1 MAWRGMTNGPPC
13 HRFFHSTVMESRY
26 RRKRKASGVMA
37 VEPQHVPWWW
47 QALALLALIAAG
59 AGVLQEAP
67 VHHRPSLVADSP
79 TCVDINFG
87 SAAELDSLPRIGPA
101 LAKAIM
107 AARPFSKPED
117 IERVKGISPAMAGR
131 LRPLIQAAHGRR
143 AADRR

>member
-1 MAWRGMTNGPPC
+1 MAWRGQGSAMPS
-13 HRFFHSTVMESRY
+13 FFHPPVMESRS
-26 RRKRKASGVMA
+26 RRKRKPLDVMA

-59 AGVLQEAP
+59 EAVLHEGP
-67 VHHRPSLVADSP
+67 VHHRPTNDAGSP
-79 TCVDINFG
+79 ERVDINFG
-87 SAAELDSLPRIGPA
+87 SADELDSLPGIGPA

-107 AARPFSKPED
+107 AARPFSRPED